1 MLSLMPTRSIGR
13 VLAAGALVAAS
24 LGLAGTAA
32 IGPFAP
38 GPAGAATPSS
48 SGDPAPAATYPVPYT
63 FLANILAAPTGPDT
77 PPPGANDWT
86 CKPSA
91 AHPEPVVLV
100 HGLLANK
107 TDNWQTISPL
117 LADSGYCVFALTYG
131 TNPSF
136 TAPPLDGVGGLTP
149 MEQSAAVLATFVN
162 KVLAAT
168 GAAKVDLVGH
178 SEGATMPDYYL
189 KFLGGSAHV
198 DAFVG
203 LAPVVH
209 GTDVADPLMIQEVAD
224 AFGLGPGEAQLL
236 GLVCAAC
243 GDLAPHS
250 AFTEKL
256 DAGGVAV
263 PGVQYTQIM
272 TTHDELV
279 VPYTSGEIA
288 GGNST
293 NIVVQN
299 QCPLDLADHLSLVS
313 DPVAAQDVLNAL
325 DPAEAQ
331 PPPCTL
337 VAPVVG

>member
-1 MLSLMPTRSIGR
+1 MWDYKPTRWIGTGLAAA
-13 VLAAGALVAAS
+13 VLAAA
-24 LGLAGTAA
+24 LGLTGATTLDTFTAT
-32 IGPFAP
+32 
-38 GPAGAATPSS
+38 PAGATTPSVP
-48 SGDPAPAATYPVPYT
+48 GGPAVAARYPVPYT
-63 FLANILAAPTGPDT
+63 FLANILAAPAGPDT
-77 PPPGANDWT
+77 PPPGANDWS
-86 CKPSA
+86 CKPSVT
-91 AHPEPVVLV
+91 HPEPVVLV
-100 HGLLANK
+100 HGLLANE

-117 LADSGYCVFALTYG
+117 LADNGYCVFTLTYG

-136 TAPPLDGVGGLTP
+136 STAPLDEFGGLMP
-149 MEQSAAVLATFVN
+149 MEQTTTMLAAFVD
-162 KVLAAT
+162 KVLTTT

-209 GTDVADPLMIQEVAD
+209 GTEVADPLMVEEVA
-224 AFGLGPGEAQLL
+224 AALGFGSGEAQLL
-236 GLVCAAC
+236 GPVCAAC
-243 GDLAPHS
+243 LEFAPHS
-250 AFTEKL
+250 AFTEDL
-256 DAGGVAV
+256 NAGGVAV
-263 PGVQYTQIM
+263 PGVRYTQVM

-279 VPYTSGEIA
+279 VPYTNGEIA
-288 GGNST
+288 GRNST

-299 QCPLDLADHLSLVS
+299 QCPLDLADHVSLAS

-325 DPAEAQ
+325 DPAQAQ

>member
-1 MLSLMPTRSIGR
+1 MRTRWIGT
-13 VLAAGALVAAS
+13 VLAAGALVTAP
-24 LGLAGTAA
+24 LGLTGATIAGGLTSLS
-32 IGPFAP
+32 
-38 GPAGAATPSS
+38 AGATTPSS
-48 SGDPAPAATYPVPYT
+48 SGDPDAATYPVPYT

-86 CKPSA
+86 CKPSVT
-91 AHPEPVVLV
+91 HPEPVVLV
-100 HGLLANK
+100 HGLLANE

-117 LADSGYCVFALTYG
+117 LADNGYCVFALTYG

-136 TAPPLDGVGGLTP
+136 PAPPIDELGGLMP
-149 MEQSAAVLATFVN
+149 MEQSAAALAAFVD
-162 KVLAAT
+162 KVLTAT

-209 GTDVADPLMIQEVAD
+209 GTDVADPLMIQEVTD
-224 AFGLGPGEAQLL
+224 ALGLGSSESQLL
-236 GLVCAAC
+236 ASLCAAC
-243 GDLAPHS
+243 EELAPHS

-256 DAGGVAV
+256 DAGGVAM
-263 PGVQYTQIM
+263 PGVRYTQIM

-288 GGNST
+288 GSNST

-299 QCPLDLADHLSLVS
+299 QCSLDLADHLSLAS

-331 PPPCTL
+331 SPPCTL